1 MSNCKKTYIIGAG
14 ISGLS
19 SACYGVKNRHN
30 IEIFE
35 GSNNAG
41 GRCRSY
47 HDKSLNIE
55 VDNGN
60 HLILSANN
68 NFLEICQLIKSSNT
82 IESFGPIFN
91 FYDLKKKK
99 NWSLEI
105 SNKYFPFWILSKKKR
120 IPDTNLKDYL
130 SLFKIF
136 NVNINHS
143 VSDLFLQSGNLYKS
157 FWEPLT
163 LGILNTECKTASAF
177 LLSNVIKKS
186 FLKGKDFC
194 QIIQPK
200 NNWNETLIKPIIEF
214 LKIHGVLIKY
224 KRILKNIE
232 VNNGLITKLN
242 FNNKEIKINKED
254 RVVICLPPNSLGKIM
269 PQIQLPQQ
277 FNTILNIHFKIHKD
291 VINNLKIPI
300 LGMLNS
306 ITHWIFLKKNY
317 ISITISSANK
327 YNDISSEKIAE
338 MVWHEISLALGLSG
352 LKIPDFKVLREKK
365 ATYEQSPKNYKV
377 IQKISKLPS
386 NLRLAGD
393 WTEKNLPSTIESS
406 ILSGKNSILK

>member
-1 MSNCKKTYIIGAG
+1 M
-14 ISGLS
+14 
-19 SACYGVKNRHN
+19 
-30 IEIFE
+30 
-35 GSNNAG
+35 
-41 GRCRSY
+41 
-47 HDKSLNIE
+47 
-55 VDNGN
+55 
-60 HLILSANN
+60 
-68 NFLEICQLIKSSNT
+68 
-82 IESFGPIFN
+82 
-91 FYDLKKKK
+91 
-99 NWSLEI
+99 
-105 SNKYFPFWILSKKKR
+105 
-120 IPDTNLKDYL
+120 
-130 SLFKIF
+130 
-136 NVNINHS
+136 
-143 VSDLFLQSGNLYKS
+143 
-157 FWEPLT
+157 
-163 LGILNTECKTASAF
+163 
-177 LLSNVIKKS
+177 
-186 FLKGKDFC
+186 
-194 QIIQPK
+194 
-200 NNWNETLIKPIIEF
+200 IKPIIEF

-232 VNNGLITKLN
+232 INNGLITKLN

-254 RVVICLPPNSLGKIM
+254 RVVICLPPNSLSKIM

-306 ITHWIFLKKNY
+306 VTHWIFLKKNY